1 MSVRRADVPGPPAGA
16 AVPAGVTRCCCPRR
30 GKGPLRCRGFQ
41 VSRQGTRSPP
51 PDPLFVLFTAHIIGN
66 GKGAEFEAKRR
77 QMLQGVRHG
86 EHPVVLC

>member
-1 MSVRRADVPGPPAGA
+1 M
-16 AVPAGVTRCCCPRR
+16 
-30 GKGPLRCRGFQ
+30 
-41 VSRQGTRSPP
+41 SRQGTRSPP